1 MQRGA
6 FILRQG
12 PGVAEPVPLDL
23 PRYSYPAAA
32 HGSGRK
38 ANVRVG
44 VLVDEDGK
52 VIEAVLRERDSSD
65 LGFNEAALEAAW
77 KTRFQAATRDDLPG
91 KMWTELIFE
100 FVE

>member
-1 MQRGA
+1 MKRGDL
-6 FILRQG
+6 IGRQG
-12 PGVAEPVPLDL
+12 PGVSEPVPLDL
-23 PRYSYPAAA
+23 PRYEYPAAA

-38 ANVRVG
+38 AYVGVG

-52 VIEAVLRERDSSD
+52 VIETALRERDSSN
-65 LGFNEAALEAAW
+65 LGFNEAAVEAAR